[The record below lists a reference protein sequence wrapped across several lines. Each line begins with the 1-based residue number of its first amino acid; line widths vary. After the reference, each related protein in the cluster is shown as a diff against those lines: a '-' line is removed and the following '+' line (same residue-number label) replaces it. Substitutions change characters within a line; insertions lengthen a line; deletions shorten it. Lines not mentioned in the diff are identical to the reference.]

1 MTVEHR
7 AYSVFDVKSIDEDLR
22 VLEGIATT
30 PTADRIGDIVES
42 EGAQFKMPLPLLWQH
57 KSDQPVGH
65 VEIAKVNKNG
75 ISFKARIAK
84 IEEAG
89 ELKNMVD
96 KAWQAV
102 KAKLVRGVSIGFRAL
117 ETEPLD
123 KDDKFGWGPVRFKKW
138 EWLELSVV
146 TIPANQDAS
155 IQTIRSIDADALK
168 ERNGSTDVPAAIGK
182 KHDGS
187 LPGDSGKRKS
197 VVKLEAR
204 KMAKKSTA
212 EQISAFE
219 TTRAAR
225 AARMSEIMEKASEE
239 GVTLDDEQKQEYDN
253 LEIEMK
259 SIDDHLV
266 RLHRFEDVQRATS
279 VAVVGNSQQNGSE
292 SRAGVDLQ
300 TVRTNPIISV
310 RHMLPPGIG
319 FARLAIAKAMAMKL
333 ELPAYEVAKQRWPEE
348 PHYETILKAA
358 VLPGTTTDSTWAAP
372 LINYQVLASEFLE
385 FLRPLTVIG
394 RIPGMRRVPFNI
406 QIPSQ
411 TAGSLAQ
418 WVGEM
423 ISKPV
428 SALAFTSITL
438 RWAKVANIIVLTD
451 ELVRFSNPAAEAIVR
466 DDLADGVAQFLDQQF
481 LTPSVTEVT
490 NVSPASI
497 TNGAPNSAASGTTAD
512 NVRTDFKTVIASF
525 ASANIPFSGIV
536 MLMNTNLAASLGMMH
551 NALGQPEFPTL
562 SGDGGSIM
570 GIPVV
575 VSDNVPSA
583 TVIFVKASE
592 ILIADDGGVDI
603 AVSREASLQL
613 DSNPS
618 EPPTT
623 MVSLFQQNAVALRA
637 ERYINWKRRR
647 TQSVYYLTSVNYGT
661 VVSA

>member
-1 MTVEHR
+1 MAVEHR
-7 AYSVFDVKSIDEDLR
+7 AYSVIEVKNLNEELR
-22 VLEGIATT
+22 IVEGIATT
-30 PTADRIGDIVES
+30 PEPDRLGDVVES
-42 EGAQFKMPLPLLWQH
+42 EGAQFKTPLPLLWQH
-57 KSDQPVGH
+57 RSDQPVGF
-65 VEIAKVNKNG
+65 VEEVQVRKTG
-75 ISFKARIAK
+75 ISFKARIVK
-84 IEEAG
+84 IEEEG
-89 ELKNMVD
+89 ELKNLVN
-96 KAWQAV
+96 KAWQSV
-102 KAKLVRGVSIGFRAL
+102 KSRLVRGVSIGFRAL
-117 ETEPLD
+117 EKELLD
-123 KDDKFGWGPVRFKKW
+123 KDGDSFWGPIRFKKW
-138 EWLELSVV
+138 EWLELSLV

-155 IQTIRSIDADALK
+155 IQTIRSIVAA
-168 ERNGSTDVPAAIGK
+168 DVPAAIGK
-182 KHDGS
+182 AHNGS
-187 LPGDSGKRKS
+187 SPGDSGKHKS
-197 VVKLEAR
+197 VVKLEAK

-225 AARMSEIMEKASEE
+225 AARMSEIMEKASDE
-239 GVTLDDEQKQEYDN
+239 GVTLDDEQRQEYDT
-253 LEIEMK
+253 LEQEVK
-259 SIDDHLV
+259 SVDEHLV
-266 RLHRFEDVQRATS
+266 RLRRFEETQKAAALP
-279 VAVVGNSQQNGSE
+279 AVGDNQHHGSE
-292 SRAGVDLQ
+292 SRAGVELQ
-300 TVRTNPIISV
+300 RNNPIISV
-310 RHMLPPGIG
+310 KTNLPAGIG
-319 FARLAIAKAMAMKL
+319 YARLAIAKAMSTKL
-333 ELPAYEVAKQRWPEE
+333 DIPAYEVAKQRWPNE

-372 LINYQVLASEFLE
+372 LINYQVLAAEFLE
-385 FLRPLTVIG
+385 YLRPLTVIG
-394 RIPGMRRVPFNI
+394 RIPGMRRVPFNV

-411 TAGSLAQ
+411 TTGSLAQ

-451 ELVRFSNPAAEAIVR
+451 ELVRFSSPSAEAIVR
-466 DDLADGVAQFLDQQF
+466 DDLAAGVAQFLDQQF

-512 NVRTDFKTVIASF
+512 NVRTDFKTAIASF

-536 MLMNTNLAASLGMMH
+536 LLMNTNLAASLGMMH
-551 NALGQPEFPTL
+551 NALGQPEFPNL
-562 SGDGGSIM
+562 SGDGGSLM
-570 GIPVV
+570 GIPVI

-592 ILIADDGGVDI
+592 ILLADDGGVDI

-613 DSNPS
+613 DTNPA
-618 EPPTT
+618 EPPTS

-661 VVSA
+661 VVSS

>member
-1 MTVEHR
+1 
-7 AYSVFDVKSIDEDLR
+7 
-22 VLEGIATT
+22 
-30 PTADRIGDIVES
+30 
-42 EGAQFKMPLPLLWQH
+42 
-57 KSDQPVGH
+57 
-65 VEIAKVNKNG
+65 
-75 ISFKARIAK
+75 
-84 IEEAG
+84 
-89 ELKNMVD
+89 
-96 KAWQAV
+96 
-102 KAKLVRGVSIGFRAL
+102 
-117 ETEPLD
+117 
-123 KDDKFGWGPVRFKKW
+123 
-138 EWLELSVV
+138 
-146 TIPANQDAS
+146 
-155 IQTIRSIDADALK
+155 
-168 ERNGSTDVPAAIGK
+168 
-182 KHDGS
+182 
-187 LPGDSGKRKS
+187 
-197 VVKLEAR
+197 
-204 KMAKKSTA
+204 
-212 EQISAFE
+212 
-219 TTRAAR
+219 
-225 AARMSEIMEKASEE
+225 
-239 GVTLDDEQKQEYDN
+239 
-253 LEIEMK
+253 
-259 SIDDHLV
+259 
-266 RLHRFEDVQRATS
+266 
-279 VAVVGNSQQNGSE
+279 
-292 SRAGVDLQ
+292 
-300 TVRTNPIISV
+300 
-310 RHMLPPGIG
+310 
-319 FARLAIAKAMAMKL
+319 
-333 ELPAYEVAKQRWPEE
+333 
-348 PHYETILKAA
+348 
-358 VLPGTTTDSTWAAP
+358 
-372 LINYQVLASEFLE
+372 
-385 FLRPLTVIG
+385 
-394 RIPGMRRVPFNI
+394 
-406 QIPSQ
+406 
-411 TAGSLAQ
+411 
-418 WVGEM
+418 
-423 ISKPV
+423 
-428 SALAFTSITL
+428 
-438 RWAKVANIIVLTD
+438 VLTD